1 MNRRQVLTTTLAGLA
16 AAAPL
21 GGLRLA
27 DAKSEILPTKSGDW
41 QLAGTYFEACS
52 CEVMCPCIFQSA
64 PSHGDCAVLY
74 AWRIDRGRY
83 DATSLDG
90 LNVGLAGYANG
101 HMAKVKWLAAVYIDD
116 GANADQEAALRRI
129 FTGSAGG
136 FPAALAGFFER
147 FIGVKTAPI
156 RYDRDGKKRAVEI
169 PGVLRASI
177 HAIAG
182 QEGGDAIITGHPL
195 GLAPGQPL
203 IVAQSDEVTLTDYE
217 WNWKFSG
224 RSGGYSP
231 FKYQSA

>member
-1 MNRRQVLTTTLAGLA
+1 MNRRQVLTTTLAGIATA
-16 AAAPL
+16 ANMRFSGAQA
-21 GGLRLA
+21 
-27 DAKSEILPTKSGDW
+27 EILPAQSREW

-74 AWRIDRGRY
+74 A
-83 DATSLDG
+83 A
-90 LNVGLAGYANG
+90 
-101 HMAKVKWLAAVYIDD
+101 
-116 GANADQEAALRRI
+116 
-129 FTGSAGG
+129 AGG

-147 FIGVKTAPI
+147 FVGVKTAPI
-156 RYDRDGKKRAVEI
+156 RYDLDGKKRAVEI

-177 HAIAG
+177 HAITG
-182 QEGGDAIITGHPL
+182 QEGGDAVITGHPL
-195 GLAPGQPL
+195 GLAPGNPL